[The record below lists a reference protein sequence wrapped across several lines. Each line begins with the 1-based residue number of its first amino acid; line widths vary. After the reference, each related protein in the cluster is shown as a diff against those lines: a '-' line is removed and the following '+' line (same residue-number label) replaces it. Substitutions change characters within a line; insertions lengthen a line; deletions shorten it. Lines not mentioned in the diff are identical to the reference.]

1 MTLEMAT
8 FAEFLLGQFYSLPTW
23 AEVQDTFIWA
33 YISLSILQTAVKPLL
48 KIRAAMTIFVLF
60 TLPRSLV
67 IVFSIGFYSNYN
79 WAKKY
84 QLKSQHWP
92 FKQPGHPKLFF
103 MQVNL
108 IIPLYCYFGGGGLNN
123 TCTSLTVFT
132 YFFIIVCWILFTS
145 VVFS

>member
-1 MTLEMAT
+1 
-8 FAEFLLGQFYSLPTW
+8 
-23 AEVQDTFIWA
+23 
-33 YISLSILQTAVKPLL
+33 
-48 KIRAAMTIFVLF
+48 MTIFVLF

-108 IIPLYCYFGGGGLNN
+108 IIPLYCYFGGGGGSEQYLYIPR
-123 TCTSLTVFT
+123 SVH
-132 YFFIIVCWILFTS
+132 ILFHHCVLNS
-145 VVFS
+145 LYKCSFLLICSHLLSDSCLSA